1 MSMTEFIDLCIL
13 LGCDYTKSIKGMGL
27 VKAFKYMKDKRSIE
41 KVLEQVTQENKKKEK
56 FIIPED
62 FEYQKARDMFVNPNI
77 STEFELK
84 WNTPDDEGLVKFLV
98 DEKGFNKE
106 NVENAIAKLKKSKL
120 KSNQS
125 RLDLFFKKK

>member
-27 VKAFKYMKDKRSIE
+27 VKAFKYMQEKKSIE
-41 KVLEQVTQENKKKEK
+41 KVLEQVEHENKKKQK
-56 FIIPED
+56 FTIPED
-62 FEYQKARDMFVNPNI
+62 FEYEKARNMFNNPDV
-77 STEFELK
+77 SKDFELK

-98 DEKGFNKE
+98 DDKGFNKE